1 MDFQALSPTLVCDVC
16 RTETELPVGIP
27 WYFRP
32 NEFLIESLRSR
43 SVLSLVWLLSALCDR
58 ASSSFMWLGPTCFGY
73 SPDSRN
79 SDVEADLLA
88 VVDGEAILCEVK
100 SAWRSLRATHIE
112 GFVHLAKR
120 LRPDR
125 AILAVME
132 KGSRLD
138 EEMRAAEADLKAS
151 GIQFELL
158 TLENYS
164 VEDDP
169 YLLGR

>member
-1 MDFQALSPTLVCDVC
+1 M
-16 RTETELPVGIP
+16 
-27 WYFRP
+27 
-32 NEFLIESLRSR
+32 
-43 SVLSLVWLLSALCDR
+43 
-58 ASSSFMWLGPTCFGY
+58 
-73 SPDSRN
+73 
-79 SDVEADLLA
+79 
-88 VVDGEAILCEVK
+88 K
-100 SAWRSLRATHIE
+100 SAWRSLRAAHIKD
-112 GFVHLAKR
+112 FVHLAKR

-132 KGSRLD
+132 KGGRFE
-138 EEMRAAEADLKAS
+138 EEMQSAETALKAD